1 MTGFFPLLRLQLLS
15 RYADLKPRNLKAEF
29 KNNRGR
35 SVARVI
41 GVIVL
46 VVYLGVFLYFME
58 KTMLDVLTQMG
69 MPDMLLSM
77 AVTLSMMGTLIMSF
91 FFIMSSLY
99 FGRDAAF
106 IAALPVR
113 SRTVLAAKLC
123 QVWISEAGISLI
135 IVMPAAILYGLRV
148 GAEPL
153 LYIRALLVSLCAPV
167 LPLVI
172 VAFVSTLLIRLSS
185 VWKHRDAI
193 ATVSGIIFLAVY
205 MYAAFNMGAISGGE
219 SQETTDMVM
228 KFMESNYARV
238 DAMTRVFP
246 PAGWGAKGI
255 LGDWGQLG
263 LFLAVSAAAM
273 ALAIWAIGFWYRN
286 LSMLQSETPTT
297 SKKKGGTKN
306 ASFSGGSAFK
316 ALCTREFKQLLR
328 VPSYATNCF
337 PTAFMPAFMVVMM
350 YFVFI
355 RSMNS
360 NGASVADLLGEV
372 NTDWILP
379 ILTAVMAYMA
389 GMNPSLSTAVSREG
403 KGHDFMNA
411 LPVSARTIILS
422 KFTVGYALSL
432 AGVLVA
438 AVAIAVLVP
447 EVAVQ
452 AALAF
457 VLCALYTYITSC
469 LCLARDIKHPKL
481 DWVTEQEAVKQNF
494 GAAIGMFVGWAILIA
509 LGGLTFLLVFVWGIG
524 MVPYFLIMAALLIG
538 CCVFFHWH
546 LMKTADKYYC
556 QG

>member
-15 RYADLKPRNLKAEF
+15 RYADFKPRNPKAEF

-35 SVARVI
+35 SVARLI
-41 GVIVL
+41 GLIVL
-46 VVYLGVFLYFME
+46 IVYLGVFLYFME
-58 KTMLDVLTQMG
+58 KAMLDALTQMG

-135 IVMPAAILYGLRV
+135 IIMPAAILYGIQA

-153 LYIRALLVSLCAPV
+153 FYLRALVVGLCAPV
-167 LPLVI
+167 LPIVI

-185 VWKHRDAI
+185 LWKHRDTI
-193 ATVSGIIFLAVY
+193 ATVSGIVFLALY
-205 MYAAFNMGAISGGE
+205 MYAAFNMGAVSGD
-219 SQETTDMVM
+219 SQEAADLVM
-228 KFMESNYARV
+228 KFMQSNYARV
-238 DAMTRVFP
+238 EAMTRVFP

-255 LGDWGQLG
+255 LGDWGMLL

-273 ALAIWAIGFWYRN
+273 ALAIWAIGFWYRD

-297 SKKKGGTKN
+297 SEKKGGTKN

-350 YFVFI
+350 YFVFT

-360 NGASVADLLGEV
+360 NGGSMTDMLASIS
-372 NTDWILP
+372 TDWILP

-389 GMNPSLSTAVSREG
+389 GLNPALSTAVSREG

-411 LPVSARTIILS
+411 LPVSAKTIVLS
-422 KFTVGYALSL
+422 KLAVGYALSL
-432 AGVLVA
+432 AGVLA
-438 AVAIAVLVP
+438 AAIAVAVLIP
-447 EVAVQ
+447 AVALQ

-457 VLCALYTYITSC
+457 VLCALYTYVTAC
-469 LCLARDIKHPKL
+469 LTLARDVKHPKL

-509 LGGLTFLLVFVWGIG
+509 LGALTYLLVFVWKLG
-524 MVPYFLIMAALLIG
+524 MIPYFCIMAALLTA
-538 CCVFFHWH
+538 CCVFFHWR
-546 LMKTADKYYC
+546 LMKTAEKYYC